1 MGPQGRCPEHCTHRT
16 RKGVCLC
23 MCAGSVPLHLISVQ
37 IWSHLCLQIICSS
50 PHLPFLT
57 EGPISLSCET
67 CLLPSRE
74 RTEGSEDWSSL
85 HHGNDSLCQQVSLLN
100 TTPAAAHWGQLSPLC
115 PQCEQHSQAV
125 PRNQLHLHRGWML
138 IHQTP
143 VACCPLRFLRPF
155 PLPPGPGKNH
165 GVHLLGISAF

>member
-1 MGPQGRCPEHCTHRT
+1 MGSQGRCPEHCTHRT
-16 RKGVCLC
+16 RKGVCLR

-37 IWSHLCLQIICSS
+37 IWSHLCFQIICSS

-85 HHGNDSLCQQVSLLN
+85 HHGNNSLCQQMSLLN
-100 TTPAAAHWGQLSPLC
+100 TALLQPIRANSLLYVPSANSTAKQRPGTSSTSIVGGCSSTRPLW
-115 PQCEQHSQAV
+115 HAV
-125 PRNQLHLHRGWML
+125 L
-138 IHQTP
+138 
-143 VACCPLRFLRPF
+143 
-155 PLPPGPGKNH
+155 
-165 GVHLLGISAF
+165 